1 MWIEEQKLLPADADF
16 SDFFGYG
23 VALDSDVALIAAPV
37 DENEPGQGNGSAYVF
52 RYDGSAWFEEQKL
65 VPAEDDGFNS
75 SVAIQ
80 GNVALVGAHLFRFDG
95 RSWSEVT
102 ELTAGDPD
110 LNDFATPVAIGSNLA
125 VVGAYQDDVNGVQSG
140 SVFLF
145 DIACLGVEEC
155 EGDANGDGI
164 VDPLDS
170 GFVLSRFGCEVDT
183 GDPDCDTADQNDD
196 GTVDPLDVGFVL
208 ARFGECP

>member
-1 MWIEEQKLLPADADF
+1 MSPDTKPMKLGTLKWDSSAGSFAGAADVFQYAGSRWTLTQTLIASDAAPYQWFGFPVALSGDAVLIGAFGDEQNGDHAGAAYVFRRNGAMWIEEQKLLPADADF

-95 RSWSEVT
+95 RS
-102 ELTAGDPD
+102 
-110 LNDFATPVAIGSNLA
+110 
-125 VVGAYQDDVNGVQSG
+125 
-140 SVFLF
+140 
-145 DIACLGVEEC
+145 
-155 EGDANGDGI
+155 
-164 VDPLDS
+164 
-170 GFVLSRFGCEVDT
+170 
-183 GDPDCDTADQNDD
+183 
-196 GTVDPLDVGFVL
+196 
-208 ARFGECP
+208 